1 MKKIVVSMPV
11 FNESQIIESVIL
23 DYLNIEGKF
32 ELLIVAVDDN
42 STDSTYQ
49 ILNTLREK
57 YPNRLFLNQN
67 VSNLGHGP
75 TFCNALALALKHEPT
90 FVVSCDGDGP
100 ISREDLKILLELEE
114 KCDVLEVIRTE
125 RAEPFFRKLT
135 SFTTRLLVFTKCGT
149 IPLDANTPIRMF
161 NPETLESLLPQIRD
175 SRVPNLLISII
186 IRQKGLSLSFFRI
199 SVLERKLHQQ
209 GTMWG
214 QSLLPRSFPS
224 SRFLKFSFASLLE
237 ILRFKVK

>member
-1 MKKIVVSMPV
+1 MPV

-23 DYLNIEGKF
+23 DYLCIEGAF
-32 ELLIVAVDDN
+32 ELLIVAVDDK

-49 ILNTLREK
+49 ILNKLRDK

-67 VSNLGHGP
+67 VANLGHGP
-75 TFCNALALALKHEPT
+75 TFCKALALSLKHQPT

-100 ISREDLKILLELEE
+100 ISGEDLKILLEMDD

-125 RAEPFFRKLT
+125 RVEPFFRKLT
-135 SFTTRLLVFTKCGT
+135 SFITRLLVFVKCGRL
-149 IPLDANTPIRMF
+149 PLDANTPIRMF
-161 NPETLESLLPQIRD
+161 SPETLESLLPQVMH
-175 SRVPNLLISII
+175 SKVPNLLISIM
-186 IRQKGLSLSFFRI
+186 IRHKGLNLNFFTI

-214 QSLLPRSFPS
+214 KSRLPRSFPS